1 MKSNLRRF
9 IVGLL
14 CLVVTLIFLTI
25 AVKNAV
31 PHFVT
36 TLWPLLILF
45 FAIVSVVVYLLTMKV
60 RKDNDIHKFTNFY
73 MGTTIV
79 KLMLYL
85 AIIVIYVLISKNDDK
100 AFIYTFLAYYLC
112 YSVFETYSLTKINRQ

>member
-1 MKSNLRRF
+1 MKLNLRRF

-14 CLVVTLIFLTI
+14 CLVVTLVFLTI

-31 PHFVT
+31 PQFVT
-36 TLWPLLILF
+36 PSWPLLILF
-45 FAIVSVVVYLLTMKV
+45 FAMVSVVVYLLTMKV

-85 AIIVIYVLISKNDDK
+85 AIIVTYVLTSEEDNK

-112 YSVFETYSLTKINRQ
+112 YSVFETYSLAKNK